1 MSDRQPI
8 LAFTFAL
15 LTCST
20 MMCTTIHAADLK
32 SEVKTKEAV
41 VETSSERTS
50 EHRFW
55 NRTDTILLSSHAGLE
70 ALDFG
75 ITHHNLAEGGKEMD
89 SMAKALCESGTGGQ
103 VVFFGGRTAGVIGIS
118 YLLHRLHQYRME
130 RTFIIYASGDS
141 LYGVSY
147 SFAHR

>member
-1 MSDRQPI
+1 MSDQQPI
-8 LAFTFAL
+8 LAFTFAVL
-15 LTCST
+15 MCSAV
-20 MMCTTIHAADLK
+20 MCTRVHAADLK
-32 SEVKTKEAV
+32 SEIKSKKPVI
-41 VETSSERTS
+41 ETSLERTS

-75 ITHHNLAEGGKEMD
+75 ITHHNLAEGGREMD

-103 VVFFGGRTAGVIGIS
+103 MVFFGGRTVGVIGIS

-130 RTFIIYASGDS
+130 RAFIIYASGDS

-147 SFAHR
+147 SFTHR

>member
-1 MSDRQPI
+1 MSDQQRI

-15 LTCST
+15 LMCST
-20 MMCTTIHAADLK
+20 VMCTTVHAADSK
-32 SEVKTKEAV
+32 SEVKTKDEI
-41 VETSSERTS
+41 VEFAALRTS

-55 NRTDTILLSSHAGLE
+55 NRTDAILLSSHAGLE

-118 YLLHRLHQYRME
+118 YLLHRLHQYKME

>member
-1 MSDRQPI
+1 MSDQQPI

-15 LTCST
+15 LMCST
-20 MMCTTIHAADLK
+20 MMCTPLNAADLK

-41 VETSSERTS
+41 IETSSLRIS
-50 EHRFW
+50 QHRFW
-55 NRTDTILLSSHAGLE
+55 NRTDTLLLSSHAGLE

-89 SMAKALCESGTGGQ
+89 SMAKALCESGAGGQ
-103 VVFFGGRTAGVIGIS
+103 IIFFGGRTAGVIGIS

-130 RTFIIYASGDS
+130 RAFIIYASGDS

>member
-1 MSDRQPI
+1 MSDQQTI

-15 LTCST
+15 LICST
-20 MMCTTIHAADLK
+20 VMCTTVHAADLK
-32 SEVKTKEAV
+32 SEVKIKDEV
-41 VETSSERTS
+41 GETSSLRTS

-55 NRTDTILLSSHAGLE
+55 NRTDTLLLSSHAGLE

-103 VVFFGGRTAGVIGIS
+103 MVFFGGRTAGVIGIS

-130 RTFIIYASGDS
+130 RAFIIYASGDS

>member
-1 MSDRQPI
+1 MSDRQRI
-8 LAFTFAL
+8 LLFTFAVL
-15 LTCST
+15 I
-20 MMCTTIHAADLK
+20 CTTVHAADLK
-32 SEVKTKEAV
+32 NKVKTREAV
-41 VETSSERTS
+41 VETSSLRIS

-55 NRTDTILLSSHAGLE
+55 NRTNVILLSSHAGLE

-130 RTFIIYASGDS
+130 RAFIIYASGDS